1 MNRVNPV
8 IASLAILAFLV
19 LPGGCGKKK
28 AMQEAEAAKKDAARA
43 KKALKEAKIEIEDLN
58 EELYIAKNA
67 RDELDNTV
75 QVLAAERDKAV
86 AELLQFQQAMQEAAG
101 SEDPVVTALK
111 TEIAQLK
118 QIIAEQE
125 AAIAQLAESVP
136 VVEEMVEPVEE
147 PEVEPV
153 VEPNEPN
160 EPDEGL
166 QP

>member
-1 MNRVNPV
+1 MNKVNPF
-8 IASLAILAFLV
+8 IASLAILAFLA
-19 LPGGCGKKK
+19 LSGGCGKKK
-28 AMQEAEAAKKDAARA
+28 AMQEAEEAKKDTARA
-43 KKALKEAKIEIEDLN
+43 KKALKEAKEEIVDLN

-75 QVLAAERDKAV
+75 QVVTAERDKAV
-86 AELLQFQQAMQEAAG
+86 AELLQFQQAMEDAAAG
-101 SEDPVVTALK
+101 EDPVVTALR

-136 VVEEMVEPVEE
+136 VVEEMVEVVEE
-147 PEVEPV
+147 PNVEPV

-160 EPDEGL
+160 EPNEGL
-166 QP
+166 